1 VIGPTGWFPDPH
13 GQPGQRYF
21 DGQRWTEHFTPSPP
35 PPPPVS
41 VVVNN
46 NIATPAPSVAV
57 AVSGGGTNHALHLV
71 LTVLSCGMWL
81 PIWILIA
88 IFDSVGRPSASV
100 AVDGS
105 GGTRVSTRRPGTPL
119 IVGAVFLAL
128 VILGQALAHPWLF
141 VPIFLLAGAGG
152 AFFWKQKV
160 AKDAQNLEVLESY
173 RRDVLA
179 HRADT
184 ENKLAQEGDPRGTY
198 GNFPPPPWR
207 PSI

>member
-1 VIGPTGWFPDPH
+1 MIGPTGWFPDPH

-21 DGQRWTEHFTPSPP
+21 DGQRWTEHFTPPP
-35 PPPPVS
+35 PPALPVP

-81 PIWILIA
+81 PIWILVA
-88 IFDSVGRPSASV
+88 IFGSFGRPAASV
-100 AVDGS
+100 AFGGP
-105 GGTRVSTRRPGTPL
+105 GGTSGSTQRPHTAL
-119 IVGAVFLAL
+119 IVGGAFLAL
-128 VILGQALAHPWLF
+128 VILGQAAVHPWLF

-160 AKDAQNLEVLESY
+160 AKDARKLEVVESY
-173 RRDVLA
+173 RRDVVA

-184 ENKLAQEGDPRGTY
+184 EHNLAKEGDPRGTY
-198 GNFPPPPWR
+198 GAYPPSPDL
-207 PSI
+207 